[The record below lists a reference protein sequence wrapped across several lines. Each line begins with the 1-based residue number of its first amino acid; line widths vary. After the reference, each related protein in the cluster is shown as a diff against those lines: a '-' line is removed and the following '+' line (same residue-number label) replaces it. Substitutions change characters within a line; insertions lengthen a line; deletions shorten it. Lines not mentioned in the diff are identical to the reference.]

1 MRRSLR
7 WWRLALLALPMGLYA
22 AIVAWPLL
30 DSFFYSV
37 TNWNGF
43 ATDYRIVGLENF
55 VGLFSDPL
63 VRNALRNTLVW
74 TVAAVLLPNLLG
86 LALAIALERDV
97 AGSRLFKSV
106 FYLPV
111 CLSAVVVGQIWVWI
125 YQPDW
130 GVLNAI
136 LRALG
141 SARPQWAWLAE
152 PSTALYSI
160 IVAWSWQQTGFSMV
174 IYLAGLTTVPQDLV
188 EAAALDGAGYW
199 RRLWHVVLPMLKP
212 ATVVVVALSVINSLK
227 GFDIVYIMTG
237 GGPFHRSDTLA
248 MLMYDVSFKR
258 YRMGYGAAISV
269 LLFLM
274 TLAIVATY
282 FRELRKLDE
291 LTV

>member
-1 MRRSLR
+1 MERSLR
-7 WWRLALLALPMGLYA
+7 WWRLALLSIPMGLYA

-30 DSFFYSV
+30 DSFYYSV

-55 VGLFSDPL
+55 GALFSDPL

-74 TVAAVLLPNLLG
+74 TLAAVLLPNLLG
-86 LALAIALERDV
+86 LALAIALERNV
-97 AGSRLFKSV
+97 PSSRFFKSV

-130 GVLNAI
+130 GALNGVLG
-136 LRALG
+136 ALG
-141 SARPQWAWLAE
+141 ATRSQWAWLAE
-152 PSTALYSI
+152 PGTALYSI
-160 IVAWSWQQTGFSMV
+160 IVAWSWQQTGLSMV
-174 IYLAGLTTVPQDLV
+174 IYLAGLTSVPQDLL
-188 EAAALDGAGYW
+188 EAASLDGAGYW
-199 RRLWHVVLPMLKP
+199 RRLRHVVLPMLKP

-248 MLMYDVSFKR
+248 VLMYDQSFKR

-269 LLFLM
+269 LLFLI
-274 TLAIVATY
+274 TLAVVATY
-282 FRELRKLDE
+282 FRELRKLEE

>member
-1 MRRSLR
+1 MERSLR
-7 WWRLALLALPMGLYA
+7 WWRLALLSVPMGLYA

-37 TNWNGF
+37 TDWNGF

-55 VGLFSDPL
+55 RALFSDPL

-74 TVAAVLLPNLLG
+74 TLAAVLLPNLLG
-86 LALAIALERDV
+86 LALALSLERNV
-97 AGSRLFKSV
+97 PSSQFFKSI

-130 GVLNAI
+130 GALNGVLGT
-136 LRALG
+136 LG
-141 SARPQWAWLAE
+141 APRTQWAWLAE
-152 PSTALYSI
+152 PGTALYSI
-160 IVAWSWQQTGFSMV
+160 IVAWSWQQTGLSMV
-174 IYLAGLTTVPQDLV
+174 IYLAGLTGVPQDLV
-188 EAAALDGAGYW
+188 EAASLDGAGYW
-199 RRLWHVVLPMLKP
+199 RRLRHVVLPMLKP

-248 MLMYDVSFKR
+248 MLMYDQSFKR

-269 LLFLM
+269 LLFLI
-274 TLAIVATY
+274 TLAVVATY
-282 FRELRKLDE
+282 FRQLRKLEE

>member
-1 MRRSLR
+1 
-7 WWRLALLALPMGLYA
+7 MGLYG

-55 VGLFSDPL
+55 LGLASDPL

-86 LALAIALERDV
+86 LALAIALQRDV
-97 AGSRLFKSV
+97 AGSRFFKSV

-130 GVLNAI
+130 GALNAL

-141 SARPQWAWLAE
+141 SARLQWAWLAE

-174 IYLAGLTTVPQDLV
+174 IYLAGLTSVPQDLV

-291 LTV
+291 LTL